1 MGFLRLICTV
11 TFILLPIS
19 LILWGIK
26 LSDFFIN
33 TADTVSMYTSYFGGA
48 GPGSFGEYLSG
59 FLSSILDPVLKPVK
73 EVIHPIKES
82 YDMTIELADD
92 TVLAAEGVADTV
104 KTVVDAASKA
114 SSALPATSLY
124 SAVTTPAL
132 EAAKNK
138 VGQSGGKALTEGIA
152 DHITDPSNIKLL
164 PVTLV
169 GTILLVFASGLYKN
183 FTIKKNVTKDDSPPE
198 PRPV

>member
-1 MGFLRLICTV
+1 MYQFFFNTKGVVGEYGGYFGANGASSPMGFISGLIERLLGP
-11 TFILLPIS
+11 LLQ
-19 LILWGIK
+19 
-26 LSDFFIN
+26 
-33 TADTVSMYTSYFGGA
+33 
-48 GPGSFGEYLSG
+48 
-59 FLSSILDPVLKPVK
+59 
-73 EVIHPIKES
+73 PIK
-82 YDMTIELADD
+82 DTIITPVTTSINGVVGAYEKTLDVAKTTID
-92 TVLAAEGVADTV
+92 AGIEVADTV
-104 KTVVDAASKA
+104 KTVVETASKA
-114 SSALPATSLY
+114 TSALPATSLY

-138 VGQSGGKALTEGIA
+138 VGQSGGKALAE
-152 DHITDPSNIKLL
+152 PSNIKLL